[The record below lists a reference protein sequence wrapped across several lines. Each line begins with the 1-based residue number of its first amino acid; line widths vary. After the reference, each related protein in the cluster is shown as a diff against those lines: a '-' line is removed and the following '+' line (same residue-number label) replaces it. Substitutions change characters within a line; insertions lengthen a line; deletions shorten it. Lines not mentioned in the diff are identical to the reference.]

1 MNALFEHRTS
11 PLLPRKQFYR
21 REAKSILMGCGLL
34 APAIGI
40 GMVGYHFL
48 EHLSWL
54 DSFTS
59 AAMILSGMGPIGPLE
74 TPAGKLFA
82 GCYAL
87 FSGLLF
93 ITVAGVILAPIAH
106 RLLHK
111 FHLETGEKKKTP

>member
-1 MNALFEHRTS
+1 MFEHRTS
-11 PLLPRKQFYR
+11 PLLSRKSVLSARSQ
-21 REAKSILMGCGLL
+21 EHTD
-34 APAIGI
+34 
-40 GMVGYHFL
+40 GMRFAVACVGHRMLGYHFL
-48 EHLSWL
+48 EHLPWL
-54 DSFTS
+54 DSFAS

-93 ITVAGVILAPIAH
+93 ITVAGVILAPLAH

-111 FHLETGEKKKTP
+111 FHLEAAEKKKS